1 MKFLLTIAL
10 CQLLLTSFSWAQP
23 DAAPAKTKSQEPA
36 PVPAPTPDAGGDPA
50 GSNDKLVRMF
60 EMPMF
65 ILYVVC
71 GLPMMFQG
79 YRYLKGCVCMAGL
92 VGGQL
97 LTYLLISTVWAA
109 WDDGSRA
116 VVITVMVG
124 CLVFGL
130 ALAVLL
136 WFTPK
141 FGQVVKGC
149 VTGAV
154 LGIQVVGI
162 TTGILNVSFFKIS

>member
-1 MKFLLTIAL
+1 
-10 CQLLLTSFSWAQP
+10 
-23 DAAPAKTKSQEPA
+23 
-36 PVPAPTPDAGGDPA
+36 
-50 GSNDKLVRMF
+50 
-60 EMPMF
+60 
-65 ILYVVC
+65 
-71 GLPMMFQG
+71 
-79 YRYLKGCVCMAGL
+79 MAGL